1 MWRISESLMDFVFF
15 MAKTF
20 GISLNFR
27 SWNRVK
33 HRLWIP
39 IFTYITFLSI
49 FQENTSNSQKYL
61 SKIIKLKL
69 PRPLPQHHPSSYEK
83 FQFFFRISEAHTK
96 TLVSW
101 NEICIGKVIFI
112 YQLLTFFCF
121 CFLIYLTENNLYFSL
136 VFTYTQLSLPQNLH
150 FSFGKQERN
159 KSVQCLSSLF

>member
-1 MWRISESLMDFVFF
+1 MKDFGVADGFCFFF

-33 HRLWIP
+33 HRLWIS
-39 IFTYITFLSI
+39 IFTNITFLSI
-49 FQENTSNSQKYL
+49 LHENTSNSQKHL

-83 FQFFFRISEAHTK
+83 FQFFFSYFRSTHK
-96 TLVSW
+96 NSCKLKW
-101 NEICIGKVIFI
+101 NMYWESYFYLSIANI
-112 YQLLTFFCF
+112 FCF